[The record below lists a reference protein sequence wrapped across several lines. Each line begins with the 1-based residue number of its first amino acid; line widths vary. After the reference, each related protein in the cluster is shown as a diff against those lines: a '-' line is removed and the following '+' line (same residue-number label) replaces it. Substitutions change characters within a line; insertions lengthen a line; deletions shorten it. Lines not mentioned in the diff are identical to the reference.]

1 MIAYQHTPWGR
12 LPLGGKDGRQTAI
25 EVRVPDAVAA
35 LLAIVAT
42 HDRIDPEKFA
52 AEAVARA
59 VNERA
64 ETIRSRIDAELAS
77 IQATGGLSVVGGAA

>member
-12 LPLGGKDGRQTAI
+12 MPITGDDARQTAI
-25 EVRVPDAVAA
+25 EVHVADAVAA

-42 HDRIDPEKFA
+42 HDGVDPEKFA

-59 VNERA
+59 APGTLAKLGRA
-64 ETIRSRIDAELAS
+64 A
-77 IQATGGLSVVGGAA
+77 